1 MNKLLASIAS
11 IALAGIS
18 VAQQQMPL
26 PAFTNTFTGTQTRG
40 FYFQA
45 PADALISG
53 LEVPNEAGQ
62 PFQVVEV
69 IDFGATAPPVFS
81 ASVIGTQLFYNNN
94 TASGQIIPA
103 AVPLVSGNW
112 YGILGG
118 CNDAQ
123 GSATTYNS
131 YGAGDFTSDFLG
143 TPVTLSRLLTQ
154 SGIAANGGN
163 QPCSAST
170 GPIARVEVYLD
181 PAPGIVASN
190 TTLGSGC
197 GGLSIGDGT
206 AYEQFSGST
215 TTFDLSGTGHTYLW
229 NGNGYVLID
238 GAGAIVAPTNAPT
251 AFGDDDTQ
259 SVALPFGLPCAQG
272 IINDVFVC
280 SNGYMSF
287 ENTTVADYSE
297 SVPEFLNQFNRLA
310 FLWDDLN
317 PSASG
322 TINLEAVSA
331 SEFHITFTDVPEYGT
346 AAGLNNV
353 QVVLLDTGDIQVRYG
368 SCTLQDALVGLSTGN
383 GASDPGATDFSD
395 LGTIGPVSFNTGVGP
410 FYPDVSLVA
419 DTRPILG
426 SSWDLTVQDIPVYGL
441 FGVNFFGLSNPALPL
456 GFLGLPG
463 CGLFADLGVVDG
475 PWFPIGG
482 NYSYSFAVPA
492 TSTALLNFELFTQS
506 AVFGAPNAF
515 GAVTSNG
522 VKGTVGDI

>member
-1 MNKLLASIAS
+1 MRISLAPIA
-11 IALAGIS
+11 ALAVTS
-18 VAQQQMPL
+18 LVTAQQMPL
-26 PAFTNTFTGTQTRG
+26 PAFTSTFTSTLTRG

-69 IDFGATAPPVFS
+69 IDFGTTAPSATAVT
-81 ASVIGTQLFYNNN
+81 GNQLFYNNT
-94 TASGQIIPA
+94 TASGQVIPA
-103 AVPLVSGNW
+103 AVPLLSGNW
-112 YGILGG
+112 YGVLGA
-118 CNDAQ
+118 CNDSQ
-123 GSATTYNS
+123 GSATSYNS
-131 YGAGDFTSDFLG
+131 YGPGGFTSDFLG
-143 TPVTLSRLLTQ
+143 IPVTINRLGTQ

-163 QPCSAST
+163 QPCFGAT
-170 GPIARVEVYLD
+170 GSIARVQVDLT
-181 PAPGIVASN
+181 PVGSGTIATN
-190 TTLGSGC
+190 TLLGTGC
-197 GGLSIGDGT
+197 GGNPPGDASAYEFFDGT
-206 AYEQFSGST
+206 T
-215 TTFDLSGTGHTYLW
+215 NVVDLSNTGQTYLW
-229 NGNGYVLID
+229 TGTGYVLID

-259 SVALPFGLPCAQG
+259 SVALPFGFPSAQG

-287 ENTTVADYSE
+287 ENTTVADFSE

-317 PSASG
+317 PSAGG

-368 SCTLQDALVGLSTGN
+368 SCTLLDALVGLSTGN